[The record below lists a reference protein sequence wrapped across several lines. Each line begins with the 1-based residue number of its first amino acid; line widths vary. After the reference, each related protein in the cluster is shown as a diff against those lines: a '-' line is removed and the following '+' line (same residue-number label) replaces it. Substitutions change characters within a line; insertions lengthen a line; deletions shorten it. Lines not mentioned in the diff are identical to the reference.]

1 MNAAIAGILFMML
14 SGVSG
19 TLMLS
24 AIKHLAEDLHP
35 LQIAFFRCV
44 VGFIVLAPM
53 LWQIGGVRAMRTR
66 HIGLHALR
74 GLLNAGAMLCF
85 FWAVS
90 ITPLA
95 MISAINFT
103 APLFATLLAI
113 LILGERV
120 GIRRWA
126 GLVIGFAGTLVIV
139 RPGFEAV
146 SPGAI
151 LALVSSLVWAGAMIV
166 IKRLT
171 HEESPLVITLYASIF
186 VGLFAL
192 IPAIAVWQWP
202 TGWQWGWLALI
213 GVFGS
218 AVQYFLTR
226 AFSLADT
233 TLVLPFDFL
242 KLVWASIAGL
252 FLFQEVPDIWTWIG
266 GSVIFAS
273 SFYIAYRERR
283 RGVPPRPRVPD
294 TPAS

>member
-1 MNAAIAGILFMML
+1 MLL
-14 SGVSG
+14 SGISN

-35 LQIAFFRCV
+35 LQIAFFRCI
-44 VGFIVLAPM
+44 VGFMVLAPM
-53 LWQIGGVRAMRTR
+53 LWQIGGIGAMRTR

-90 ITPLA
+90 ITPMA

-283 RGVPPRPRVPD
+283 RGVPPPPRVPD

>member
-1 MNAAIAGILFMML
+1 MML